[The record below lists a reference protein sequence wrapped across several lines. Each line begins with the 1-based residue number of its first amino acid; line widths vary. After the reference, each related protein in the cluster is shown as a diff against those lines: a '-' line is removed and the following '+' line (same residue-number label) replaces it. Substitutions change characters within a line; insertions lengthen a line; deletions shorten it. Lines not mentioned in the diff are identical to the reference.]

1 MASLKTKFSVGLFL
15 VIGIAI
21 VIVAVIWLGM
31 SGYLEKG
38 RFYVS
43 YFNESVQGL
52 DKDSPVKYRGVSIGR
67 VTRIIVAPD
76 GRLIE
81 VVMKIESDIEL
92 QQQAKDIVAQLSAVG
107 ITGLMFIEM
116 DRNPPGGVDHSPVL
130 DFEPPYP
137 VIPTRPS
144 EISKF
149 FQGVQEVFD
158 TLRALDT
165 RTISKEVIAVLNKI
179 NKSIDEIAL
188 EKMGRELHTT
198 LQKLQGMLQTDKMD
212 QLLTSLSK
220 TSDSLKNMA
229 VNADGGITEVRRTV
243 AGLDRVINNGGGNV
257 QAMTVD
263 LKESAA
269 QVRLAAQSA
278 ASLMQNTNRQ
288 MDALQRQVLATL
300 QRIDQATQTLN
311 LFLERVANQPSQ
323 VVFSQPA
330 KDKPLPP

>member
-188 EKMGRELHTT
+188 EKMGRELHTS
-198 LQKLQGMLQTDKMD
+198 LLKLQGM
-212 QLLTSLSK
+212 
-220 TSDSLKNMA
+220 
-229 VNADGGITEVRRTV
+229 
-243 AGLDRVINNGGGNV
+243 V
-257 QAMTVD
+257 Q
-263 LKESAA
+263 
-269 QVRLAAQSA
+269 
-278 ASLMQNTNRQ
+278 
-288 MDALQRQVLATL
+288 
-300 QRIDQATQTLN
+300 
-311 LFLERVANQPSQ
+311 
-323 VVFSQPA
+323 
-330 KDKPLPP
+330 